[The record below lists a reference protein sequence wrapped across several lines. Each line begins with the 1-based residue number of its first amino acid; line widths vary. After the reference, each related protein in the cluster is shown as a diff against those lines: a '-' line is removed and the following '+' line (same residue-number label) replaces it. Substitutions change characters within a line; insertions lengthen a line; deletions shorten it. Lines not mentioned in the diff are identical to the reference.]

1 MVSALVAGPG
11 AREVASTLR
20 EAGFE
25 AWCLDP
31 ASPVATRRLLVLVGL
46 SEETGPGDRS
56 GPTSLGAYADLVPE
70 APFTE
75 WRSLM
80 FSLWTAQGR

>member
-11 AREVASTLR
+11 ARELASTLR

-25 AWCLDP
+25 AWSLDP
-31 ASPVATRRLLVLVGL
+31 ATPVAARRLLVLVGL
-46 SEETGPGDRS
+46 GEEAGTGDRS
-56 GPTSLGAYADLVPE
+56 GPTSLGDYADLVPE

-80 FSLWTAQGR
+80 FSLWTDHGR